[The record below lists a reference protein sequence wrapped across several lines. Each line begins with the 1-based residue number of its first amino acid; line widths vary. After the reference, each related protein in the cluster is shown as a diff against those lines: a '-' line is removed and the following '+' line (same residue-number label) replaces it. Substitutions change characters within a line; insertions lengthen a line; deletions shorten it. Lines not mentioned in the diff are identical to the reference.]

1 MLGMTKATIELN
13 DTAKTV
19 LKCLY
24 NPSDLKITRT
34 VEYAEKKVMGKGF
47 PRMQFTSTTQATL
60 TFKLFFDTY
69 SAGIETGNTKLLVN
83 NTMPTLLKMD
93 VTKFTKPFVELVE
106 INPDAHEPHEIT
118 FKWGKNSFKGYITQI
133 IEDYTMFS
141 SDGTALRATL
151 DITMKGSAGKKQIFN
166 SPDRTKHR
174 TVKSGEMLYG
184 FAYAEYGD
192 CAEWRRIAE
201 TNGIDNP
208 RLLKSGESIVIP
220 AII

>member
-1 MLGMTKATIELN
+1 MLGMTKAKIVKK
-13 DTAKTV
+13 DKTE
-19 LKCLY
+19 LKCLF

-34 VEYAEKKVMGKGF
+34 VEHAEKKVMGKGF
-47 PRMQFTSTTQATL
+47 PKMQYTHANQAIL

-69 SAGIETGNTKLLVN
+69 SAGIETGRLEMMIN
-83 NTMPTLLKMD
+83 NTLPTLSKKD
-93 VTKFTKPFVELVE
+93 VTKYTEPFVKLVE
-106 INPDAHEPHEIT
+106 IEPDTHEPPEVT
-118 FKWGKNSFKGYITQI
+118 FQWGDQSFEGFIIQI
-133 IEDYTMFS
+133 VEDYTMFS
-141 SDGTALRATL
+141 SEGKPLRATL
-151 DITMKGSAGKKQIFN
+151 DITMKSSKEKKVVTN

-201 TNGIDNP
+201 INGIDNP
-208 RLLKSGESIVIP
+208 RRLKSGESIVIP

>member
-1 MLGMTKATIELN
+1 MLGMTKASMTHG
-13 DTAKTV
+13 TTT
-19 LKCLY
+19 LKCLF

-34 VEYAEKKVMGKGF
+34 VEHAEKKVLGKGF
-47 PRMQFTSTTQATL
+47 SKMQYTNSNQAIL

-69 SAGIETGNTKLLVN
+69 SAGVETGDFGMLINNTLPTKL
-83 NTMPTLLKMD
+83 KKD
-93 VTKFTKPFVELVE
+93 VSTFTKPFVKLVQIE
-106 INPDAHEPHEIT
+106 PSKHEPPEVT
-118 FKWGKNSFKGYITQI
+118 FKWGEQTFKGYITQI

-141 SDGTALRATL
+141 SDGKPLRATL
-151 DITMKGSAGKKQIFN
+151 DITMKSSMETKVPVN

-184 FAYAEYGD
+184 FANAEYGD

-201 TNGIDNP
+201 INGIDNP
-208 RLLKSGESIVIP
+208 RRLKSGESIVIP

>member
-1 MLGMTKATIELN
+1 MPGITKATIVLK
-13 DTAKTV
+13 DKTV
-19 LKCLY
+19 LTCLY

-34 VEYAEKKVMGKGF
+34 VEHAEKKVLGKGF
-47 PRMQFTSTTQATL
+47 PKMQFTSSNQAVL

-69 SAGIETGNTKLLVN
+69 SSGIETGNADLDAN
-83 NTMPTLLKMD
+83 NSKPTLQKAD

-106 INPDAHEPHEIT
+106 INPDAHEPPEVT
-118 FKWGKNSFKGYITQI
+118 FQWGKNSFTGYFTQV

-151 DITMKGSAGKKQIFN
+151 DITMKGSAIVKQIFN

-208 RLLKSGESIVIP
+208 RRLKSGESIVIP